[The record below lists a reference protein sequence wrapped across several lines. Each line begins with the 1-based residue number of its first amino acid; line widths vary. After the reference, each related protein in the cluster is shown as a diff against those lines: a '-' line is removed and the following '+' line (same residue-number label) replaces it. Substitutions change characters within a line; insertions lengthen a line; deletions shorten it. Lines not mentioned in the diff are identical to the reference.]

1 MVMPLRHALPAAV
14 LALAL
19 LPALVLAAP
28 PPQATVYKSP
38 YCGCCTD
45 WEDHLREH
53 GFEVTSVERRD
64 MNPVKQRFGITR
76 ELASCHTAEID
87 GYVIEGHVPAEDILR
102 LLEERP
108 ERVRGLTVPGMPAG
122 SPGMEVGHKDPYQ
135 VLTFDAQGRV
145 EVYARYE

>member
-1 MVMPLRHALPAAV
+1 MSLPLRHTLAAG
-14 LALAL
+14 ALAL
-19 LPALVLAAP
+19 LLLPALALAAP
-28 PPQATVYKSP
+28 PHATVYKSP

-53 GFEVTSVERRD
+53 GFQVKSVERHD
-64 MNPVKQRFGITR
+64 MNPVKQRFGVTR
-76 ELASCHTAEID
+76 ELASCHTAKID
-87 GYVIEGHVPAEDILR
+87 GYVVEGHVPAADILR

-108 ERVRGLTVPGMPAG
+108 EGVHGLAVPGMPAG
-122 SPGMEVGHKDPYQ
+122 SPGMEVGYQDPYQ